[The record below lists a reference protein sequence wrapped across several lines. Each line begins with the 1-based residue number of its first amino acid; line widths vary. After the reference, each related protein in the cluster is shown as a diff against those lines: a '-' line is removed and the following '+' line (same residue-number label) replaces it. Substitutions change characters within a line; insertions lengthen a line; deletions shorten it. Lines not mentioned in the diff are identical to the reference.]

1 MSEIL
6 CMPFHGMIVI
16 LMVSKQFGLKYVFAS
31 ENYLLVGFTVLL
43 TQTTHMEHSLDQ
55 AFNQHI
61 DNNILV
67 TGDFN
72 ININSNPSNR
82 ISRLIVSLNSE
93 QLINSP
99 TYFTERSSSLI
110 DLMFIKQSTQILS
123 SFVADPFVS
132 APILTLI
139 DETTKAESDEENADL
154 LNTYFSKQST
164 IDTQ

>member
-6 CMPFHGMIVI
+6 CMPFHGMLVI
-16 LMVSKQFGLKYVFAS
+16 LLVSKQFVLKYVFAS

-110 DLMFIKQSTQILS
+110 DLMLIKHSTQIMS
-123 SFVADPFVS
+123 SFVADPFV
-132 APILTLI
+132 PNRVRFIMI
-139 DETTKAESDEENADL
+139 N
-154 LNTYFSKQST
+154 
-164 IDTQ
+164 